1 MSNDR
6 SLSKKNRPCSV
17 LLLAGVFLMGGLA
30 ASAQSSK
37 KSGTPAEGSASEAW
51 TGVITYTRTQNQS
64 DHKTVERV
72 SGRGKD
78 TRNWE
83 MKYDYK
89 ASIGVVESPEMNGQ
103 NVGKASITHSF
114 VSKETNTA
122 VEKNS
127 CDRGKT
133 WQEMTGTFT
142 SETRISGQGKAEAN
156 VNIGI
161 NSDGTYSVSVGVPEI
176 DGLLSGSESSTFSG
190 QCTPKKGKNVA
201 LPASPTKI
209 QGGSLTSDGST
220 RVDPKNPNALSGRYS
235 LSLPG
240 GVLETISW
248 SLQRHTVPL
257 RIVEVKFADMKY
269 PKWDDWQ
276 EITEQTGTVDGNWVK
291 IKAVVLNASSRTR
304 TAEVRFKETY
314 KGDKWD
320 GARPDASLKD
330 EVVSVTLEPGEER
343 EVELVWDSNG
353 YAWYDDGRPR
363 LIQRLKAELWE
374 NSTKIDEKTGVLKL
388 RPRPLV
394 FVPGVWTDRVDF
406 EIYQNL
412 LTTTHSYDWKA
423 MPMPAKPA
431 TIPVVVEGAPAPT
444 EPTASNDSVYTHA
457 DNLNTYVNDVR
468 SSLNAWHIDLMAHGT
483 GGLDA
488 RLYIH
493 KQMEV
498 LTDGRPVVRHLLLL
512 GTPNTALPCGILTIE
527 REHREIARQLS
538 AEEME
543 LFNQYVTQRKGT
555 KFSALAGNQLPI
567 LCDTPKWSD
576 GYVPVEVVSYGI
588 EDVTLSS
595 VTHSGLLSV
604 ENFSNYVRAH
614 VITGPLGTYPV
625 AARNK

>member
-6 SLSKKNRPCSV
+6 SLPKKRKPCSV
-17 LLLAGVFLMGGLA
+17 LLLAGVFLVGGLS
-30 ASAQSSK
+30 ASALS
-37 KSGTPAEGSASEAW
+37 SEAW
-51 TGVITYTRTQNQS
+51 TGVVTYTRTQNQS

-89 ASIGVVESPEMNGQ
+89 ASVGVMESAEMNGQ
-103 NVGKASITHSF
+103 SVGKASITHSF
-114 VSKETNTA
+114 VSKETSTA

-127 CDRGKT
+127 CDGGKT
-133 WQEMTGTFT
+133 WRDMTGTFV
-142 SETRISGQGKAEAN
+142 SETKISGQGKTEAN

-190 QCTPKKGKNVA
+190 QCTPKKGKDVT

-220 RVDPKNPNALSGRYS
+220 RVDPKNPNALSGSYS
-235 LSLPG
+235 LRLPG
-240 GVLETISW
+240 GVVETISW
-248 SLQRHTVPL
+248 SLQRHAVPL
-257 RIVEVKFADMKY
+257 RIIEVKFADMKY

-276 EITEQTGTVDGNWVK
+276 EISEQTGTVDGNWVK
-291 IKAVVLNASSRTR
+291 IKAIVFNASGGTK

-314 KGDKWD
+314 KGDHWD

-330 EVVSVTLEPGEER
+330 EAVSVTLEPGEER
-343 EVELVWDSNG
+343 EVELAWDSNG
-353 YAWYDDGRPR
+353 YSWYDDGRPR

-374 NSTKIDEKTGVLKL
+374 NSAKIDEKTGNLKV

-394 FVPGVWTDRVDF
+394 FVPGVWTDPIDF

-412 LTTTHSYDWKA
+412 LTTSHSYDWKA
-423 MPMPAKPA
+423 MPMPAKPSA
-431 TIPVVVEGAPAPT
+431 IPVVVEGTAA
-444 EPTASNDSVYTHA
+444 PTASSDSVYTHA
-457 DNLNTYVNDVR
+457 DNLNTFVNGVR

-488 RLYIH
+488 RLYVH
-493 KQMEV
+493 KQMDV

-543 LFNQYVTQRKGT
+543 LFNKYVTQRKGT
-555 KFSALAGNQLPI
+555 KFSTLAGDKLPI

-588 EDVTLSS
+588 EDVTISS
-595 VTHSGLLSV
+595 VTHGGLLSV

-614 VITGPLGTYPV
+614 VVTGPLGTYPV
-625 AARNK
+625 AAQKK